1 MKKYEYILFDMDG
14 TIIDSYDAV
23 VNSFIY
29 ALDYY
34 GNKDYHKRDM
44 RIILGPPLRQSFH
57 EEFGFDEQTALEAVK
72 KYRER
77 YKDYFLKEHKIYQGV
92 TTLLQSLN
100 NKGYK
105 LVLATSKPLEFAT
118 KILEKFDLTK
128 YFYFLGGASME
139 AKRDT
144 KEKVLEYI
152 FENCNIPKEKAILV
166 GDRCYDLMGAEYMG
180 IDAMGVLYGY
190 GDLEEL
196 NKHKSVYIAKTMEDI
211 DNYFI

>member
-14 TIIDSYDAV
+14 TITDSYDAV

-29 ALDYY
+29 ALDSF

-44 RIILGPPLRQSFH
+44 RIVLGPPLRQSFH
-57 EEFGFDEQTALEAVK
+57 EQFGFDEETSIEAVK

-77 YKDYFLKEHKIYQGV
+77 YKKYFLLEHKIYPGIEK
-92 TTLLQSLN
+92 LLKSLN
-100 NKGYK
+100 DKGYK

-152 FENCNIPKEKAILV
+152 FENLKIQKDKAILV
-166 GDRCYDLMGAEYMG
+166 GDRCYDLIGAEYMG

-190 GDLEEL
+190 GDFEEL
-196 NKHKSVYIAKTMEDI
+196 NKYKSVYLAKTVEDI
-211 DNYFI
+211 DNYF